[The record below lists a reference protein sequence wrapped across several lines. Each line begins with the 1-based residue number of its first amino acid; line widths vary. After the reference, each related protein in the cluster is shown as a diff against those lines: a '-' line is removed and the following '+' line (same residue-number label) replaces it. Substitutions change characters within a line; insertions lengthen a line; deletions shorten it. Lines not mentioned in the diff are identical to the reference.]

1 VGPEA
6 SDFSNQ
12 VHDFNPG
19 FGNGLFW
26 TIPVPAGSVQV
37 SPGRGAASMEIN
49 NLALN
54 DYFTIPNALLGI
66 SPPNPAT
73 VSFHIDWAPSTSH
86 FKVRDQATGV
96 AGEFVQNTATMSWS
110 AASAGNSY
118 LSGPQNTSFSVSSQ
132 VGYERNG
139 VFFPQGG

>member
-6 SDFSNQ
+6 PDFSNQ

-37 SPGRGAASMEIN
+37 SPGSGAASMEIN

-54 DYFTIPNALLGI
+54 DYHTIPNVLLGG
-66 SPPNPAT
+66 SSNPAT
-73 VSFHIDWAPSTSH
+73 VSFHMDWAPSTSH

-96 AGEFVQNTATMSWS
+96 AGEFVQNTATMSWAAVTDGS
-110 AASAGNSY
+110 AY
-118 LSGPQNTSFSVSSQ
+118 LSGPQETSFSVFSQ
-132 VGYERNG
+132 VGHERNG